1 MIFLERESNPRH
13 SESNSDALPTEL
25 SSEWCTGIEPATC
38 EQMPAALTAELTPLR
53 ETPSCVS
60 GIRHG
65 RAARTG
71 WSWTPRRWRR
81 SSDASHC
88 RRSRIGNSCD
98 RCLRIDHVGV
108 PLRTPPASK
117 HHNAR
122 ECVWQRALG
131 LSVGIG
137 AGCFRAK
144 RKVKGNHAGMPA
156 WARTR
161 VVWTAGRPAV
171 RPLET
176 KRPRRAS
183 EGVRV
188 PRRSGRPISRKG
200 DQSAVEPMSNRAAPY
215 PARHRPCSRQS
226 RDIGLFCWW
235 LAGFIRRAVVVMWKG
250 CIAFV
255 LRWART
261 LHPYFFECK
270 HFFYIR
276 RRMVRPIVVRFRGA
290 QSDEAAGAA
299 SSGDAMEARDAIRA
313 AARDRR
319 HGSRRSSG
327 ARRRC

>member
-1 MIFLERESNPRH
+1 MFSRRPTIGHSSFRNTVLRLRHTPRQGRAHRVVVDTTPLETFERCF
-13 SESNSDALPTEL
+13 ALPTL
-25 SSEWCTGIEPATC
+25 AHRQFVRS
-38 EQMPAALTAELTPLR
+38 M
-53 ETPSCVS
+53 
-60 GIRHG
+60 
-65 RAARTG
+65 RAHR
-71 WSWTPRRWRR
+71 P
-81 SSDASHC
+81 C
-88 RRSRIGNSCD
+88 R
-98 RCLRIDHVGV
+98 V

-131 LSVGIG
+131 HGVGIG

-161 VVWTAGRPAV
+161 RVWIAGRPAV
-171 RPLET
+171 RSLET

-200 DQSAVEPMSNRAAPY
+200 DQSAVKPMSNRAAPY
-215 PARHRPCSRQS
+215 PARHRPCSRRS

-235 LAGFIRRAVVVMWKG
+235 LAGFIRRAVVVMWREF
-250 CIAFV
+250 IAFV

-261 LHPYFFECK
+261 LHPSFFECK

-276 RRMVRPIVVRFRGA
+276 RRMVRPIVMCLRQA
-290 QSDEAAGAA
+290 QSNEAAGAA
-299 SSGDAMEARDAIRA
+299 SSGDAMAVRDAIRA
-313 AARDRR
+313 AARDRS

-327 ARRRC
+327 AHRRC

>member
-1 MIFLERESNPRH
+1 MERESNPRH
-13 SESNSDALPTEL
+13 SESHSDALPTEL
-25 SSEWCTGIEPATC
+25 SSEWCAGIEPATC
-38 EQMPAALTAELTPLR
+38 EQMLAALTAELTPFR
-53 ETPSCVS
+53 ETPSCAS

-71 WSWTPRRWRR
+71 WSLTPRRWRR
-81 SSDASHC
+81 SCDASHC

-98 RCLRIDHVGV
+98 RCVCNDHVGV

-117 HHNAR
+117 HQNAR

-131 LSVGIG
+131 HGVGIG

-161 VVWTAGRPAV
+161 VVRTAGRPAV
-171 RPLET
+171 RSLET

-200 DQSAVEPMSNRAAPY
+200 DQSAVKPMSNRAAPY

-235 LAGFIRRAVVVMWKG
+235 LAGFIRRSVVVMWRG

-276 RRMVRPIVVRFRGA
+276 RRMAWPIVMCLRQA
-290 QSDEAAGAA
+290 QSNEAAGAA
-299 SSGDAMEARDAIRA
+299 SSGDAMAVRDAIRA

-319 HGSRRSSG
+319 RGSRRSSG
-327 ARRRC
+327 AHRRC